1 MQNNLGSSG
10 LNRVSKNISKKHIK
24 HKGPRKLTNV
34 SMLRSF
40 RHSEFRH
47 MWFSM
52 LAMMSGLQMAFVAQ
66 GYLAYDLSDSA
77 AVLGL
82 IYGSQAL
89 PMLLFPLFAG
99 VAADRFG
106 RRTIIQIGQIMAATI
121 ALLIAISIYTV
132 IIVWQHLLAMG
143 VVHGIVMAFS
153 LTARQAAIPDL
164 VPKADLENAVA
175 LNGALLA
182 ITTAAAPGIGGVLY
196 ALAGPWVVF
205 AVVASLGIISVALTG
220 KLSSLTPPK
229 QLHPAVV
236 KEIIAGLKHINSF
249 PSLKMVI
256 LMSLI
261 TASLIMPFRFVL
273 PVFVVDVYQKGP
285 AALGLMMTLMGVG
298 SFLGSLILAV
308 KRDGKRGI
316 LLIMISILSGIV
328 LLVIVLIP
336 NYAVGLLLIAV
347 LGVTDAGRR
356 IPIQGLIMKLSEP
369 QYRGRVMSL
378 YMMTFGIVNLMVL
391 PVGFATE
398 HLGGQWVI
406 GFMALLLI
414 AVSTSLILIKN
425 PLKSLQ

>member
-1 MQNNLGSSG
+1 M
-10 LNRVSKNISKKHIK
+10 SKNIPQRHIT
-24 HKGPRKLTNV
+24 HKSSRILTNM

-40 RHSEFRH
+40 KHSEFRH

-77 AVLGL
+77 SVLGL
-82 IYGSQAL
+82 IYGAQAL

-106 RRTIIQIGQIMAATI
+106 RRTIIQIGQVMTASI
-121 ALLIAISIYTV
+121 ALLIAISIYTDL
-132 IIVWQHLLAMG
+132 IVWQHLLVMG
-143 VVHGIVMAFS
+143 VIHGVVMAFS

-175 LNGALLA
+175 LNGALLS
-182 ITTAAAPGIGGVLY
+182 ITTAAAPGIGGALY

-205 AVVASLGIISVALTG
+205 ALVAFLGLISVALSG
-220 KLSSLTPPK
+220 KLPSLTPPK
-229 QLHPAVV
+229 QSHPAVV
-236 KEIIAGLKHINSF
+236 QEIIVGLKHIINF
-249 PSLKMVI
+249 PSLKIVI

-298 SFLGSLILAV
+298 AFFGSLILAI
-308 KRDGKRGI
+308 KRDGNRGI
-316 LLIMISILSGIV
+316 LLLLISGLSGVV

-336 NYAVGLLLIAV
+336 NYAVGLLLVAI
-347 LGVTDAGRR
+347 LGITDAGRR
-356 IPIQGLIMKLSEP
+356 IPIQGLIMKISEP
-369 QYRGRVMSL
+369 EYRGRIMSV

-414 AVSTSLILIKN
+414 LISISLTLSKN

>member
-1 MQNNLGSSG
+1 
-10 LNRVSKNISKKHIK
+10 
-24 HKGPRKLTNV
+24 
-34 SMLRSF
+34 MLRSF
-40 RHSEFRH
+40 KHSEFRH

-77 AVLGL
+77 SVLGL
-82 IYGSQAL
+82 IYGAQAL

-106 RRTIIQIGQIMAATI
+106 RRTIIQIGQVMTASI
-121 ALLIAISIYTV
+121 ALLIAISIYTDL
-132 IIVWQHLLAMG
+132 IVWQHLLVMG
-143 VVHGIVMAFS
+143 VIHGIVMAFS

-175 LNGALLA
+175 LNGALLS
-182 ITTAAAPGIGGVLY
+182 ITTAAAPGIGGALY

-205 AVVASLGIISVALTG
+205 ALVAFLGLISVALSG
-220 KLSSLTPPK
+220 KLPSLTPPK
-229 QLHPAVV
+229 QSHPAVV
-236 KEIIAGLKHINSF
+236 QEIIVGLKHIINF
-249 PSLKMVI
+249 PSLKIVI

-298 SFLGSLILAV
+298 AFFGSLILAI
-308 KRDGKRGI
+308 KRDGNRGI
-316 LLIMISILSGIV
+316 LLLLISGLSGVV

-336 NYAVGLLLIAV
+336 NYAVGLLLVAI
-347 LGVTDAGRR
+347 LGITDAGRR
-356 IPIQGLIMKLSEP
+356 IPIQGLIMKISEP
-369 QYRGRVMSL
+369 EYRGRIMSV

-414 AVSTSLILIKN
+414 LISISLTLSKN

>member
-1 MQNNLGSSG
+1 M
-10 LNRVSKNISKKHIK
+10 
-24 HKGPRKLTNV
+24 LTNM

-40 RHSEFRH
+40 KHSEFRH

-77 AVLGL
+77 SVLGL
-82 IYGSQAL
+82 IYGAQAL

-106 RRTIIQIGQIMAATI
+106 RRTIIQIGQVMTASI
-121 ALLIAISIYTV
+121 ALLIAISIYTDL
-132 IIVWQHLLAMG
+132 IVWQHLLVMG
-143 VVHGIVMAFS
+143 VIHGIVMAFS

-175 LNGALLA
+175 LNGALLS
-182 ITTAAAPGIGGVLY
+182 ITTAAAPGIGGALY

-205 AVVASLGIISVALTG
+205 ALVACLGLISVALSG
-220 KLSSLTPPK
+220 KLPSLTPPK
-229 QLHPAVV
+229 QSHPAVV
-236 KEIIAGLKHINSF
+236 QEIIVGLKHINNF
-249 PSLKMVI
+249 PSLKIVI

-298 SFLGSLILAV
+298 AFLGSLILAI
-308 KRDGKRGI
+308 KRDGNRGI
-316 LLIMISILSGIV
+316 LLLLISGLSGVV

-336 NYAVGLLLIAV
+336 NYAVGLLLIAI
-347 LGVTDAGRR
+347 LGITDAGRR

-369 QYRGRVMSL
+369 EYRGRIMSV

-414 AVSTSLILIKN
+414 LISISLTLSKN

>member
-1 MQNNLGSSG
+1 
-10 LNRVSKNISKKHIK
+10 
-24 HKGPRKLTNV
+24 
-34 SMLRSF
+34 
-40 RHSEFRH
+40 
-47 MWFSM
+47 M

-77 AVLGL
+77 SVLGL
-82 IYGSQAL
+82 IYGAQAL

-106 RRTIIQIGQIMAATI
+106 RRTIIQIGQVMTASI
-121 ALLIAISIYTV
+121 ALLIAISIYTDL
-132 IIVWQHLLAMG
+132 IVWQHLLVMG
-143 VVHGIVMAFS
+143 VIHGIVMAFS

-175 LNGALLA
+175 LNGALLS
-182 ITTAAAPGIGGVLY
+182 ITTAAAPGIGGALY

-205 AVVASLGIISVALTG
+205 ALVAFLGLISVALSG
-220 KLSSLTPPK
+220 KLPSLTPPK
-229 QLHPAVV
+229 QSHPAVV
-236 KEIIAGLKHINSF
+236 QEIIVGLKHINNF
-249 PSLKMVI
+249 PSLKIVI

-298 SFLGSLILAV
+298 AFLGSLILAI
-308 KRDGKRGI
+308 KRDGNRGI
-316 LLIMISILSGIV
+316 LLLLISGLSGVV

-336 NYAVGLLLIAV
+336 NYAVGLLLIAI
-347 LGVTDAGRR
+347 LGITDAGRR

-369 QYRGRVMSL
+369 EYRGRIMSV

-414 AVSTSLILIKN
+414 LISISLTLSKN

>member
-1 MQNNLGSSG
+1 M
-10 LNRVSKNISKKHIK
+10 SKNISQRHIT
-24 HKGPRKLTNV
+24 HKSSRILTNM

-40 RHSEFRH
+40 KHSEFRH

-77 AVLGL
+77 SVLGL
-82 IYGSQAL
+82 IYGAQAL

-106 RRTIIQIGQIMAATI
+106 RRTIIQIGQVMTASI
-121 ALLIAISIYTV
+121 ALLIAISIYTDL
-132 IIVWQHLLAMG
+132 IVWQHLLVMG
-143 VVHGIVMAFS
+143 VIHGIVMAFS

-175 LNGALLA
+175 LNGALLS
-182 ITTAAAPGIGGVLY
+182 ITTAAAPGIGGALY

-205 AVVASLGIISVALTG
+205 ALVACLGLISVALSG
-220 KLSSLTPPK
+220 KLPSLTPPK
-229 QLHPAVV
+229 QSHPAVV
-236 KEIIAGLKHINSF
+236 QEIIVGLKHINNF
-249 PSLKMVI
+249 PSLKIVI

-298 SFLGSLILAV
+298 AFLGSLILAI
-308 KRDGKRGI
+308 KRDGNRGI
-316 LLIMISILSGIV
+316 LLLLISGLSGVV

-336 NYAVGLLLIAV
+336 NYAVGLLLIAI
-347 LGVTDAGRR
+347 LGITDAGRR

-369 QYRGRVMSL
+369 EYRGRIMSV

-398 HLGGQWVI
+398 HLGGQWV
-406 GFMALLLI
+406 
-414 AVSTSLILIKN
+414 
-425 PLKSLQ
+425 

>member
-1 MQNNLGSSG
+1 M
-10 LNRVSKNISKKHIK
+10 
-24 HKGPRKLTNV
+24 LTNM

-52 LAMMSGLQMAFVAQ
+52 LAMMSGLQMAWVAQ
-66 GYLAYDLSDSA
+66 GYLAYDLSNSA
-77 AVLGL
+77 SILGL
-82 IYGSQAL
+82 IYGAQAL

-99 VAADRFG
+99 VAADRFE

-121 ALLIAISIYTV
+121 ALLIAISIYTEL
-132 IIVWQHLLAMG
+132 IIWQHLLVMG
-143 VVHGIVMAFS
+143 FIHGLVMAFS
-153 LTARQAAIPDL
+153 MTARQATIPDL

-175 LNGALLA
+175 LNGALIS

-205 AVVASLGIISVALTG
+205 AIVACLGVISIA
-220 KLSSLTPPK
+220 LSSKLPALTPPK
-229 QLHPAVV
+229 QLHPSVV
-236 KEIIAGLKHINSF
+236 QEVITGLKYINSYR
-249 PSLKMVI
+249 SLKIVI
-256 LMSLI
+256 FLALI
-261 TASLIMPFRFVL
+261 TSSLIMPFRFVL

-298 SFLGSLILAV
+298 AFLGSLILAV
-308 KRDGKRGI
+308 KRDGNRGI
-316 LLIMISILSGIV
+316 LLLMICALSGIV

-336 NYAVGLLLIAV
+336 NYAVGLLLIAL
-347 LGVTDAGRR
+347 LGITDAGRR

-414 AVSTSLILIKN
+414 LISISLTLSKN

>member
-1 MQNNLGSSG
+1 
-10 LNRVSKNISKKHIK
+10 
-24 HKGPRKLTNV
+24 
-34 SMLRSF
+34 
-40 RHSEFRH
+40 
-47 MWFSM
+47 M

-66 GYLAYDLSDSA
+66 GYLAYDLSGSA
-77 AVLGL
+77 SILGL
-82 IYGSQAL
+82 IYGAQAL

-121 ALLIAISIYTV
+121 ALLIAISIYTEL
-132 IIVWQHLLAMG
+132 IVWQHLLVMG
-143 VVHGIVMAFS
+143 VVYGLVLAFS
-153 LTARQAAIPDL
+153 LTARQAAIPDLVVDL

-175 LNGALLA
+175 LNGALLS
-182 ITTAAAPGIGGVLY
+182 ITTSAAPGIAGALY

-205 AVVASLGIISVALTG
+205 AVVACLGIISVALTS
-220 KLSSLTPPK
+220 KLSPLTPPK

-236 KEIIAGLKHINSF
+236 QEIIAGLKHINSF
-249 PSLKMVI
+249 PALKIVI

-261 TASLIMPFRFVL
+261 TASLILPFRFVL
-273 PVFVVDVYQKGP
+273 PVFIVDVYQKGP

-298 SFLGSLILAV
+298 SFLGALILAV
-308 KRDGKRGI
+308 KRDGNRGI
-316 LLIMISILSGIV
+316 LLIMVSALSGIV

-336 NYAVGLLLIAV
+336 NYAVGLLLIAL
-347 LGVTDAGRR
+347 LGITDAGRR

-391 PVGFATE
+391 PVGFAME

-406 GFMALLLI
+406 GFMAILLI
-414 AVSTSLILIKN
+414 FISTLLIFNKN

>member
-1 MQNNLGSSG
+1 
-10 LNRVSKNISKKHIK
+10 
-24 HKGPRKLTNV
+24 
-34 SMLRSF
+34 
-40 RHSEFRH
+40 

-77 AVLGL
+77 SVLGL
-82 IYGSQAL
+82 IYGAQAL

-106 RRTIIQIGQIMAATI
+106 RRTIIQIGQVMTASI
-121 ALLIAISIYTV
+121 ALLIAISIYTDL
-132 IIVWQHLLAMG
+132 IVWQHLLVMG
-143 VVHGIVMAFS
+143 VIHGIVMAFS

-175 LNGALLA
+175 LNGALLS
-182 ITTAAAPGIGGVLY
+182 ITTAAAPGIGGALY

-205 AVVASLGIISVALTG
+205 ALVAFLGLISVALSG
-220 KLSSLTPPK
+220 KLPSLTPPK
-229 QLHPAVV
+229 QSHPAEVQ
-236 KEIIAGLKHINSF
+236 EIIVGLKHINNF
-249 PSLKMVI
+249 PSLKIVI

-298 SFLGSLILAV
+298 AFLGSLILAI
-308 KRDGKRGI
+308 KRDGNRGI
-316 LLIMISILSGIV
+316 LLLLISGLSGVV

-336 NYAVGLLLIAV
+336 NYAVGLLLIAI
-347 LGVTDAGRR
+347 LGITDAGRR

-369 QYRGRVMSL
+369 EYRGRIMSV

-414 AVSTSLILIKN
+414 LISISLTLSKN

>member
-1 MQNNLGSSG
+1 
-10 LNRVSKNISKKHIK
+10 
-24 HKGPRKLTNV
+24 
-34 SMLRSF
+34 
-40 RHSEFRH
+40 

-77 AVLGL
+77 SVLGL
-82 IYGSQAL
+82 IYGAQAL

-106 RRTIIQIGQIMAATI
+106 RRTIIQIGQVMTASI
-121 ALLIAISIYTV
+121 ALLIAISIYTDL
-132 IIVWQHLLAMG
+132 IVWQHLLVMG
-143 VVHGIVMAFS
+143 VIHGIVMAFS

-175 LNGALLA
+175 LNGALLS
-182 ITTAAAPGIGGVLY
+182 ITTAAAPGIGGALY

-205 AVVASLGIISVALTG
+205 ALVAFLGLISVALSG
-220 KLSSLTPPK
+220 KLPSLTPPK
-229 QLHPAVV
+229 QSHPAVV
-236 KEIIAGLKHINSF
+236 QEIIVGLKHINNF
-249 PSLKMVI
+249 PSLKIVI

-298 SFLGSLILAV
+298 AFLGSLILAI
-308 KRDGKRGI
+308 KRDGNRGI
-316 LLIMISILSGIV
+316 LLLLISGLSGVV

-336 NYAVGLLLIAV
+336 NYAVGLLLIAI
-347 LGVTDAGRR
+347 LGITDAGRR

-369 QYRGRVMSL
+369 EYRGRIMSV
-378 YMMTFGIVNLMVL
+378 YMMTFGIENLMVL

-414 AVSTSLILIKN
+414 LISISLTLSKN

>member
-1 MQNNLGSSG
+1 
-10 LNRVSKNISKKHIK
+10 
-24 HKGPRKLTNV
+24 
-34 SMLRSF
+34 MLRSF
-40 RHSEFRH
+40 KHSEFRH

-77 AVLGL
+77 SVLGL
-82 IYGSQAL
+82 IYGAQAL

-106 RRTIIQIGQIMAATI
+106 RRTIIQIGQVMTASI
-121 ALLIAISIYTV
+121 ALLIAISIYTDL
-132 IIVWQHLLAMG
+132 IVWQHLLVMG
-143 VVHGIVMAFS
+143 VIHGIVMAFS

-175 LNGALLA
+175 LNGALLS
-182 ITTAAAPGIGGVLY
+182 ITTAAAPGIGGALY

-205 AVVASLGIISVALTG
+205 ALVAFLGLISVALSG
-220 KLSSLTPPK
+220 KLPSLTPPK
-229 QLHPAVV
+229 QSHPAVV
-236 KEIIAGLKHINSF
+236 QEIIVGLKHINNF
-249 PSLKMVI
+249 PSLKIVI

-298 SFLGSLILAV
+298 AFLGSLILAI
-308 KRDGKRGI
+308 KRDGNRGI
-316 LLIMISILSGIV
+316 LLLLISGLSGVV
-328 LLVIVLIP
+328 LMVIVLIP
-336 NYAVGLLLIAV
+336 NYAVGLLLIAI
-347 LGVTDAGRR
+347 LGITDAGRR

-369 QYRGRVMSL
+369 EYRGRIMSV

-414 AVSTSLILIKN
+414 LISISLTLSKN

>member
-1 MQNNLGSSG
+1 
-10 LNRVSKNISKKHIK
+10 
-24 HKGPRKLTNV
+24 
-34 SMLRSF
+34 MLRSF
-40 RHSEFRH
+40 KHSEFRH

-77 AVLGL
+77 SVLGL
-82 IYGSQAL
+82 IYGAQAL

-106 RRTIIQIGQIMAATI
+106 RRTIIQIGQVMTASI
-121 ALLIAISIYTV
+121 ALLIAISIYTDL
-132 IIVWQHLLAMG
+132 IVWQHLLVMG
-143 VVHGIVMAFS
+143 VIHGIVMAFS

-175 LNGALLA
+175 LNGALLS
-182 ITTAAAPGIGGVLY
+182 ITTAAAPGIGGALY

-205 AVVASLGIISVALTG
+205 ALVAFLGLISVALSG
-220 KLSSLTPPK
+220 KLPSLTPPK
-229 QLHPAVV
+229 QSHPAVV
-236 KEIIAGLKHINSF
+236 QEIIVGLKHINNF
-249 PSLKMVI
+249 PSLKIVI

-298 SFLGSLILAV
+298 AFLGSLILAI
-308 KRDGKRGI
+308 KRDGNRGI
-316 LLIMISILSGIV
+316 LLLLISGLSGVV

-336 NYAVGLLLIAV
+336 NYAVGLLLIAI
-347 LGVTDAGRR
+347 LGITDAGRR

-369 QYRGRVMSL
+369 EYRGRIMSV

-414 AVSTSLILIKN
+414 LISISLTLSKN

>member
-1 MQNNLGSSG
+1 
-10 LNRVSKNISKKHIK
+10 
-24 HKGPRKLTNV
+24 
-34 SMLRSF
+34 
-40 RHSEFRH
+40 
-47 MWFSM
+47 M
-52 LAMMSGLQMAFVAQ
+52 LAMMSGLQMAWVAQ

-77 AVLGL
+77 SVLGL
-82 IYGSQAL
+82 IYGVQAL

-121 ALLIAISIYTV
+121 ALLIAISIYTEV
-132 IIVWQHLLAMG
+132 IVWQHLLGMG
-143 VVHGIVMAFS
+143 VVHGIVLAFS
-153 LTARQAAIPDL
+153 MTARQAATPDL

-175 LNGALLA
+175 LNGALLS

-196 ALAGPWVVF
+196 AVAGPWVVF
-205 AVVASLGIISVALTG
+205 AVIACLGVISVALTS
-220 KLSSLTPPK
+220 KLTPLTPPK

-236 KEIIAGLKHINSF
+236 QEIHAGLKHINRL
-249 PSLKMVI
+249 PSLKIVI
-256 LMSLI
+256 IMSLI

-298 SFLGSLILAV
+298 AFLGSLILAV
-308 KRDGKRGI
+308 KRDGNRGI
-316 LLIMISILSGIV
+316 LLLMISALSGIV

-336 NYAVGLLLIAV
+336 NYAVGLLLIAL
-347 LGVTDAGRR
+347 LGITDAGRR

-406 GFMALLLI
+406 GFMAVLLI
-414 AVSTSLILIKN
+414 AVSTLLTLTKN

>member
-1 MQNNLGSSG
+1 
-10 LNRVSKNISKKHIK
+10 
-24 HKGPRKLTNV
+24 
-34 SMLRSF
+34 
-40 RHSEFRH
+40 

-77 AVLGL
+77 SVLGL
-82 IYGSQAL
+82 IYGAQAV
-89 PMLLFPLFAG
+89 PMLLLPLFAG

-106 RRTIIQIGQIMAATI
+106 RRGIIQIGQIMAATI
-121 ALLIAISIYTV
+121 ALLIAVSIYTDF
-132 IIVWQHLLAMG
+132 IVWQHLLVMG
-143 VVHGIVMAFS
+143 VVFGLVMAFS

-175 LNGALLA
+175 LNGALLS
-182 ITTAAAPGIGGVLY
+182 ITTAAAPGIGGALY

-205 AVVASLGIISVALTG
+205 AVVACLGLISVALSR
-220 KLSSLTPPK
+220 KLPSLTPPK
-229 QLHPAVV
+229 QSHPAVV
-236 KEIIAGLKHINSF
+236 QEIIVGLKHINSF
-249 PSLKMVI
+249 PSLKIVI

-298 SFLGSLILAV
+298 AFLGSLILAI
-308 KRDGKRGI
+308 KKDGNRGI
-316 LLIMISILSGIV
+316 LLLIISGLSGV
-328 LLVIVLIP
+328 ALLAIVLIP
-336 NYAVGLLLIAV
+336 DYAIGLLLIAI
-347 LGVTDAGRR
+347 LGITDAGRR

-369 QYRGRVMSL
+369 EYRGRIMSV

-406 GFMALLLI
+406 GFMALILI
-414 AVSTSLILIKN
+414 AISTLFIINKN

>member
-1 MQNNLGSSG
+1 
-10 LNRVSKNISKKHIK
+10 
-24 HKGPRKLTNV
+24 
-34 SMLRSF
+34 MLRSF
-40 RHSEFRH
+40 KHSEFRH

-77 AVLGL
+77 SVLGL
-82 IYGSQAL
+82 IYGAQAL

-106 RRTIIQIGQIMAATI
+106 RRTIIQIGQVMTASI
-121 ALLIAISIYTV
+121 ALLIAISIYTDL
-132 IIVWQHLLAMG
+132 IVWQHLLVMG
-143 VVHGIVMAFS
+143 VIHGVVMAFS

-175 LNGALLA
+175 LNGALLS
-182 ITTAAAPGIGGVLY
+182 ITTAAAPGIGGALY

-205 AVVASLGIISVALTG
+205 ALVAFLGLISVALSG
-220 KLSSLTPPK
+220 KLPSLTPPK
-229 QLHPAVV
+229 QSHPAVV
-236 KEIIAGLKHINSF
+236 QEIIVGLKHIINF
-249 PSLKMVI
+249 PSLKIVI

-298 SFLGSLILAV
+298 AFFGSLILAI
-308 KRDGKRGI
+308 KRDGNRGI
-316 LLIMISILSGIV
+316 LLLLISGLSGVV

-336 NYAVGLLLIAV
+336 NYAVGLLLVAI
-347 LGVTDAGRR
+347 LGITDAGRR
-356 IPIQGLIMKLSEP
+356 IPIQGLIMKISEP
-369 QYRGRVMSL
+369 EYRGRIMSV

-414 AVSTSLILIKN
+414 LISISLTLSKN

>member
-1 MQNNLGSSG
+1 MD
-10 LNRVSKNISKKHIK
+10 I
-24 HKGPRKLTNV
+24 
-34 SMLRSF
+34 LRSF
-40 RHSEFRH
+40 KHSEFRH

-66 GYLAYDLSDSA
+66 GYLAYDLSGSA
-77 AVLGL
+77 SILGL
-82 IYGSQAL
+82 IYGAQAL

-121 ALLIAISIYTV
+121 ALLIAISIYTEL
-132 IIVWQHLLAMG
+132 IVWQHLLVMG
-143 VVHGIVMAFS
+143 VVYGLVLAFS

-175 LNGALLA
+175 LNGALLS
-182 ITTAAAPGIGGVLY
+182 ITTSAAPGIAGALY

-205 AVVASLGIISVALTG
+205 AVVACLGIISVALTS
-220 KLSSLTPPK
+220 KLSPLTPPK

-236 KEIIAGLKHINSF
+236 QEIIAGLKHINSF
-249 PSLKMVI
+249 PALKIVI

-261 TASLIMPFRFVL
+261 TASLILPFRFVL
-273 PVFVVDVYQKGP
+273 PVFIVDVYQKGP

-298 SFLGSLILAV
+298 SFLGALMLAV
-308 KRDGKRGI
+308 KRDGNRGI
-316 LLIMISILSGIV
+316 LLIMVSALSGIV

-336 NYAVGLLLIAV
+336 NYAVGLLLIAL
-347 LGVTDAGRR
+347 LGITDAGRR

-391 PVGFATE
+391 PVGFAME

-406 GFMALLLI
+406 GFMAILLI
-414 AVSTSLILIKN
+414 FISTLLIFNKN

>member
-1 MQNNLGSSG
+1 MD
-10 LNRVSKNISKKHIK
+10 I
-24 HKGPRKLTNV
+24 
-34 SMLRSF
+34 LRSF
-40 RHSEFRH
+40 KHSEFRH

-66 GYLAYDLSDSA
+66 GYLAYDLSGSA
-77 AVLGL
+77 SILGL
-82 IYGSQAL
+82 IYGAQAL

-121 ALLIAISIYTV
+121 ALLIAISIYTEL
-132 IIVWQHLLAMG
+132 IVWQHLLVMG
-143 VVHGIVMAFS
+143 VVYGLVLAFS

-175 LNGALLA
+175 LNGALLS
-182 ITTAAAPGIGGVLY
+182 ITTSAAPGIAGALY

-205 AVVASLGIISVALTG
+205 AVVACLGIISVALTS
-220 KLSSLTPPK
+220 KLSPLTPPK

-236 KEIIAGLKHINSF
+236 QEIIAGLKHINSF
-249 PSLKMVI
+249 PALKIVI

-261 TASLIMPFRFVL
+261 TASLILPFRFVL
-273 PVFVVDVYQKGP
+273 PVFIVDVYQKGP

-298 SFLGSLILAV
+298 SFLGALMLAV
-308 KRDGKRGI
+308 KRDGNRGI
-316 LLIMISILSGIV
+316 LLIMVSALSGIL

-336 NYAVGLLLIAV
+336 NYAVGLLLIAL
-347 LGVTDAGRR
+347 LGITDAGRR

-391 PVGFATE
+391 PVGFAME

-406 GFMALLLI
+406 GFMAILLI
-414 AVSTSLILIKN
+414 FISTLLIFNKN

>member
-1 MQNNLGSSG
+1 
-10 LNRVSKNISKKHIK
+10 
-24 HKGPRKLTNV
+24 
-34 SMLRSF
+34 
-40 RHSEFRH
+40 

-77 AVLGL
+77 SVLGL
-82 IYGSQAL
+82 IYGAQAL

-106 RRTIIQIGQIMAATI
+106 RRTIIQIGQVLTASI
-121 ALLIAISIYTV
+121 ALLIAISIYTDL
-132 IIVWQHLLAMG
+132 IVWQHLLVMG
-143 VVHGIVMAFS
+143 VIHGIVMAFS

-175 LNGALLA
+175 LNGALLS
-182 ITTAAAPGIGGVLY
+182 ITTAAAPGIGGALY

-205 AVVASLGIISVALTG
+205 ALVAFLGLISVALSG
-220 KLSSLTPPK
+220 KLPSLTPPK
-229 QLHPAVV
+229 QSHPAVV
-236 KEIIAGLKHINSF
+236 QEIIVGLKHINNF
-249 PSLKMVI
+249 PSLKIVI

-298 SFLGSLILAV
+298 AFLGSLILAI
-308 KRDGKRGI
+308 KRDGNRGI
-316 LLIMISILSGIV
+316 LLLLISGLSGVV

-336 NYAVGLLLIAV
+336 NYAVGLLLVAI
-347 LGVTDAGRR
+347 LGITDAGRR
-356 IPIQGLIMKLSEP
+356 IPIQGLIMKISEP
-369 QYRGRVMSL
+369 EYRGRIMSV

-414 AVSTSLILIKN
+414 LISISLTLSKN

>member
-1 MQNNLGSSG
+1 
-10 LNRVSKNISKKHIK
+10 
-24 HKGPRKLTNV
+24 
-34 SMLRSF
+34 MLRSF
-40 RHSEFRH
+40 KHSEFRH

-77 AVLGL
+77 SVLGL
-82 IYGSQAL
+82 IYGAQAL

-106 RRTIIQIGQIMAATI
+106 RRTIIQIGQVMTASI
-121 ALLIAISIYTV
+121 ALLIAISIYTDL
-132 IIVWQHLLAMG
+132 IVWQHLLVMG
-143 VVHGIVMAFS
+143 VIHGVVMAFS

-175 LNGALLA
+175 LNGALLS
-182 ITTAAAPGIGGVLY
+182 ITTAAAPGIGGALY

-205 AVVASLGIISVALTG
+205 ALVAFLGLISVALSG
-220 KLSSLTPPK
+220 KLPSLTPPK
-229 QLHPAVV
+229 QSHPAVV
-236 KEIIAGLKHINSF
+236 QEIIVGLKHIINF
-249 PSLKMVI
+249 PSLKIVI

-298 SFLGSLILAV
+298 AFLGSLILAI
-308 KRDGKRGI
+308 KRDGNRGI
-316 LLIMISILSGIV
+316 LLLLISGLSGVV

-336 NYAVGLLLIAV
+336 NYAVGLLLVAI
-347 LGVTDAGRR
+347 LGITDAGRR
-356 IPIQGLIMKLSEP
+356 IPIQGLIMKISEP
-369 QYRGRVMSL
+369 EYRGRIMSV

-414 AVSTSLILIKN
+414 LISISLTLSKN

>member
-1 MQNNLGSSG
+1 MD
-10 LNRVSKNISKKHIK
+10 I
-24 HKGPRKLTNV
+24 
-34 SMLRSF
+34 LRSF
-40 RHSEFRH
+40 KHSEFRH

-66 GYLAYDLSDSA
+66 GYLAYDLSGSA
-77 AVLGL
+77 SILGL
-82 IYGSQAL
+82 IYGAQAL

-121 ALLIAISIYTV
+121 ALLIAISIYTEL
-132 IIVWQHLLAMG
+132 IVWQHLLVMG
-143 VVHGIVMAFS
+143 VVYGLVLAFS

-175 LNGALLA
+175 LNGALLS
-182 ITTAAAPGIGGVLY
+182 ITTSAAPGIAGALY

-205 AVVASLGIISVALTG
+205 AVVACLGIISVALTS
-220 KLSSLTPPK
+220 KLSPLTPPK

-236 KEIIAGLKHINSF
+236 QEIIAGLKHINSF
-249 PSLKMVI
+249 PALKIVI

-261 TASLIMPFRFVL
+261 TASLILPFRFVL
-273 PVFVVDVYQKGP
+273 PVFIVDVYQKGP

-298 SFLGSLILAV
+298 SFLGALILAV
-308 KRDGKRGI
+308 KRDGNRGI
-316 LLIMISILSGIV
+316 LLIIVSALSGIV

-336 NYAVGLLLIAV
+336 NYAVGLLLIAL
-347 LGVTDAGRR
+347 LGITDAGRR

-391 PVGFATE
+391 PVGFAME

-406 GFMALLLI
+406 GFMAILLI
-414 AVSTSLILIKN
+414 FISTLLIFNKN

>member
-1 MQNNLGSSG
+1 
-10 LNRVSKNISKKHIK
+10 
-24 HKGPRKLTNV
+24 
-34 SMLRSF
+34 MLRSF
-40 RHSEFRH
+40 KHSEFRH

-77 AVLGL
+77 SVLGL
-82 IYGSQAL
+82 IYGAQAL

-106 RRTIIQIGQIMAATI
+106 RRTIIQIGQVMTASI
-121 ALLIAISIYTV
+121 ALLIAISIYTDL
-132 IIVWQHLLAMG
+132 IVWQHLLVMG
-143 VVHGIVMAFS
+143 VIHGIVMAFS

-175 LNGALLA
+175 LNGALLS
-182 ITTAAAPGIGGVLY
+182 ITTAAAPGIGGALY

-205 AVVASLGIISVALTG
+205 ALVACLGLISVALSG
-220 KLSSLTPPK
+220 KLPSLTPPK
-229 QLHPAVV
+229 QSHPAVV
-236 KEIIAGLKHINSF
+236 QEIIVGLKHINNF
-249 PSLKMVI
+249 PSLKIVI

-298 SFLGSLILAV
+298 AFLGSLILAI
-308 KRDGKRGI
+308 KRDGNRGI
-316 LLIMISILSGIV
+316 LLLLISGLSGVV

-336 NYAVGLLLIAV
+336 NYAVGLLLIAI
-347 LGVTDAGRR
+347 LGITDAGRR

-369 QYRGRVMSL
+369 EYRGRIMSV

-414 AVSTSLILIKN
+414 LISISLTLSKN

>member
-1 MQNNLGSSG
+1 
-10 LNRVSKNISKKHIK
+10 
-24 HKGPRKLTNV
+24 
-34 SMLRSF
+34 
-40 RHSEFRH
+40 

-77 AVLGL
+77 SVLGL
-82 IYGSQAL
+82 IYGAQAL

-106 RRTIIQIGQIMAATI
+106 RRTIIQIGQVMTASI
-121 ALLIAISIYTV
+121 ALLIAISIYTDL
-132 IIVWQHLLAMG
+132 IVWQHLLVMG
-143 VVHGIVMAFS
+143 VIHGIVMAFS

-175 LNGALLA
+175 LNGALLS
-182 ITTAAAPGIGGVLY
+182 ITTAAAPGIGGALY

-205 AVVASLGIISVALTG
+205 ALVAFLGLISVALSG
-220 KLSSLTPPK
+220 KLPSLTPPK
-229 QLHPAVV
+229 QSHPAVV
-236 KEIIAGLKHINSF
+236 QEIIVGLKHINNF
-249 PSLKMVI
+249 PSLKIVI

-298 SFLGSLILAV
+298 AFLGSLILAI
-308 KRDGKRGI
+308 KRDGNRGI
-316 LLIMISILSGIV
+316 LLLLISGLSGVV

-336 NYAVGLLLIAV
+336 NYAVGLLLIAI
-347 LGVTDAGRR
+347 LGITDAGRR

-369 QYRGRVMSL
+369 EYRGRIMSV

-414 AVSTSLILIKN
+414 LISISLTLSKN

>member
-1 MQNNLGSSG
+1 
-10 LNRVSKNISKKHIK
+10 
-24 HKGPRKLTNV
+24 
-34 SMLRSF
+34 
-40 RHSEFRH
+40 

-77 AVLGL
+77 SVLGL
-82 IYGSQAL
+82 IYGAQAL

-106 RRTIIQIGQIMAATI
+106 RRTIIQIGQVMTASI
-121 ALLIAISIYTV
+121 ALLIAISIYTDL
-132 IIVWQHLLAMG
+132 IVWQHLLVMG
-143 VVHGIVMAFS
+143 VIHGVVMAFS

-175 LNGALLA
+175 LNGALLS
-182 ITTAAAPGIGGVLY
+182 ITTAAAPGIGGALY

-205 AVVASLGIISVALTG
+205 ALVAFLGLISVALSG
-220 KLSSLTPPK
+220 KLPSLTPPK
-229 QLHPAVV
+229 QSHPAVV
-236 KEIIAGLKHINSF
+236 QEIIVGLKHIINF
-249 PSLKMVI
+249 PSLKIVI

-298 SFLGSLILAV
+298 AFFGSLILAI
-308 KRDGKRGI
+308 KRDGNRGI
-316 LLIMISILSGIV
+316 LLLLISGLSGVV

-336 NYAVGLLLIAV
+336 NYAVGLLLVAI
-347 LGVTDAGRR
+347 LGITDAGRR
-356 IPIQGLIMKLSEP
+356 IPIQGLIMKISEP
-369 QYRGRVMSL
+369 EYRGRIMSV

-414 AVSTSLILIKN
+414 LISISLTLSKN

>member
-1 MQNNLGSSG
+1 
-10 LNRVSKNISKKHIK
+10 
-24 HKGPRKLTNV
+24 
-34 SMLRSF
+34 
-40 RHSEFRH
+40 

-77 AVLGL
+77 SVLGL
-82 IYGSQAL
+82 IYGAQAL

-106 RRTIIQIGQIMAATI
+106 RRTIIQIGQVMTASI
-121 ALLIAISIYTV
+121 ALLIAISIYTDL
-132 IIVWQHLLAMG
+132 IVWQHLLVMG
-143 VVHGIVMAFS
+143 VIHGVVMAFS

-175 LNGALLA
+175 LNGALLS
-182 ITTAAAPGIGGVLY
+182 ITTAAAPGIGGALY

-205 AVVASLGIISVALTG
+205 ALVACLGLISVALSG
-220 KLSSLTPPK
+220 KLPSLTPPK
-229 QLHPAVV
+229 QSHPAVV
-236 KEIIAGLKHINSF
+236 QEIIVGLKHIINF
-249 PSLKMVI
+249 PSLKIVI

-298 SFLGSLILAV
+298 AFFGSLILAI
-308 KRDGKRGI
+308 KRDGNRGI
-316 LLIMISILSGIV
+316 LLLLISGLSGVV

-336 NYAVGLLLIAV
+336 NYAVGLLLVAI
-347 LGVTDAGRR
+347 LGITDAGRR
-356 IPIQGLIMKLSEP
+356 IPIQGLIMKISEP
-369 QYRGRVMSL
+369 EYRGRIMSV

-414 AVSTSLILIKN
+414 LISISLTLSKN

>member
-1 MQNNLGSSG
+1 
-10 LNRVSKNISKKHIK
+10 
-24 HKGPRKLTNV
+24 
-34 SMLRSF
+34 
-40 RHSEFRH
+40 

-77 AVLGL
+77 SVLGL
-82 IYGSQAL
+82 IYGAQAL

-106 RRTIIQIGQIMAATI
+106 RRTIIQIGQVMTASI
-121 ALLIAISIYTV
+121 ALLIAISIYTDL
-132 IIVWQHLLAMG
+132 IVWQHLLVMG
-143 VVHGIVMAFS
+143 VIHGVVMAFS

-175 LNGALLA
+175 LNGALLS
-182 ITTAAAPGIGGVLY
+182 ITTAAAPGIGGALY

-205 AVVASLGIISVALTG
+205 ALVAFLGLISVALSG
-220 KLSSLTPPK
+220 KLPSLTPPK
-229 QLHPAVV
+229 QSHPAVV
-236 KEIIAGLKHINSF
+236 QEIIVGLKHINNF
-249 PSLKMVI
+249 PSLKIVI

-298 SFLGSLILAV
+298 AFLGSLILAI
-308 KRDGKRGI
+308 KRDGNRGI
-316 LLIMISILSGIV
+316 LLLLISGLSGVV

-336 NYAVGLLLIAV
+336 NYAVGLLLIAI
-347 LGVTDAGRR
+347 LGITDAGRR
-356 IPIQGLIMKLSEP
+356 IPIQGLIMKISEP
-369 QYRGRVMSL
+369 EYRGRIMSV

-414 AVSTSLILIKN
+414 LISISLTLSKN

>member
-1 MQNNLGSSG
+1 
-10 LNRVSKNISKKHIK
+10 
-24 HKGPRKLTNV
+24 
-34 SMLRSF
+34 
-40 RHSEFRH
+40 

-77 AVLGL
+77 SVLGL
-82 IYGSQAL
+82 IYGAQAL

-106 RRTIIQIGQIMAATI
+106 RRTIIQIGQVMTASI
-121 ALLIAISIYTV
+121 ALLIAISIYTDL
-132 IIVWQHLLAMG
+132 IVWQHLLVMG
-143 VVHGIVMAFS
+143 VIHGIVMAFS

-175 LNGALLA
+175 LNGALLS
-182 ITTAAAPGIGGVLY
+182 ITTAAAPGIGGALY

-205 AVVASLGIISVALTG
+205 ALVAFLGLISVALSG
-220 KLSSLTPPK
+220 KLPSLTPPK
-229 QLHPAVV
+229 QSHPAVV
-236 KEIIAGLKHINSF
+236 QEIIVGLKHINNF
-249 PSLKMVI
+249 PSLKIVI

-298 SFLGSLILAV
+298 AFLGSLILAI
-308 KRDGKRGI
+308 KRDGNRGI
-316 LLIMISILSGIV
+316 LLLLISGLSGVV

-336 NYAVGLLLIAV
+336 NYAVGLLLVAI
-347 LGVTDAGRR
+347 LGITDAGRR
-356 IPIQGLIMKLSEP
+356 IPIQGLIMKISEP
-369 QYRGRVMSL
+369 EYRGRIMSV

-414 AVSTSLILIKN
+414 LISISLTLSKN

>member
-1 MQNNLGSSG
+1 
-10 LNRVSKNISKKHIK
+10 
-24 HKGPRKLTNV
+24 
-34 SMLRSF
+34 
-40 RHSEFRH
+40 

-77 AVLGL
+77 SVLGL
-82 IYGSQAL
+82 IYGAQAL

-106 RRTIIQIGQIMAATI
+106 RRTIIQIGQVMTASI
-121 ALLIAISIYTV
+121 ALLIAISIYTDL
-132 IIVWQHLLAMG
+132 IVWQHLLVMG
-143 VVHGIVMAFS
+143 VIHGIVMAFS

-175 LNGALLA
+175 LNGALLS
-182 ITTAAAPGIGGVLY
+182 ITTAAAPGIGGALY

-205 AVVASLGIISVALTG
+205 ALVAFLGLISVALSG
-220 KLSSLTPPK
+220 KLPSLTPPK
-229 QLHPAVV
+229 QSHPAVV
-236 KEIIAGLKHINSF
+236 QEIIVGLKHINNF
-249 PSLKMVI
+249 PSLKIVI

-298 SFLGSLILAV
+298 AFFGSLILAI
-308 KRDGKRGI
+308 KRDGNRGI
-316 LLIMISILSGIV
+316 LLLLISGLSGVV

-336 NYAVGLLLIAV
+336 NYAVGLLLIAI
-347 LGVTDAGRR
+347 LGITDAGRR

-369 QYRGRVMSL
+369 EYRGRIMSV

-414 AVSTSLILIKN
+414 LISISLTLSKN